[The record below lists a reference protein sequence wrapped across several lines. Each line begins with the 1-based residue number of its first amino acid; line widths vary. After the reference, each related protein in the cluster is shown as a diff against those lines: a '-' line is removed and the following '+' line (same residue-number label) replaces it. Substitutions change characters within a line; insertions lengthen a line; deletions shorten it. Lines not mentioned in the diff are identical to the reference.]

1 MDILIF
7 VWYFKSRYSLLF
19 IQVKTLNHIVRLIIM
34 IKASVTQAE
43 KPVGDQ
49 LVAKQQFSNFFGT
62 KLKYTVTGYKS
73 INWGLGQNQGFT
85 DVVWV

>member
-1 MDILIF
+1 
-7 VWYFKSRYSLLF
+7 
-19 IQVKTLNHIVRLIIM
+19 M

-49 LVAKQQFSNFFGT
+49 LVAKQQFTDFFGT
-62 KLKYTVTGYKS
+62 KLKCTVTAYKS

-85 DVVWV
+85 DVVWGINPFNLTVK